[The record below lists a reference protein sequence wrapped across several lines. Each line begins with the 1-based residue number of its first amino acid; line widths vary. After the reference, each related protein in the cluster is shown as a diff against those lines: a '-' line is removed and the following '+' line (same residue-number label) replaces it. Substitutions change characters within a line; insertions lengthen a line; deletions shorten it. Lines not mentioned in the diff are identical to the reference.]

1 MELVLIVI
9 AFAAFAVINDAIESN
24 KKKGKNVPPLP
35 TRSAPKNRRIDVDF
49 GGMEKEPDIIIPP
62 IKGAPQ
68 LETEGV
74 YSEPEVII
82 KSSSPVSTEKNKYAY
97 YLEHRHEQKA
107 KDHAQY
113 EQETK
118 VPATVKHHQQS
129 TDIHTN
135 VILSAMAYAQILER
149 PKAYQMVPNPFFN
162 QMKNK

>member
-9 AFAAFAVINDAIESN
+9 AFVAFAVINDAIESN
-24 KKKGKNVPPLP
+24 KKKGKHVPPVP

-49 GGMEKEPDIIIPP
+49 GGKKNEPDIVIPP

-68 LETEGV
+68 RETEGV
-74 YSEPEVII
+74 YIEPAARK
-82 KSSSPVSTEKNKYAY
+82 KSLPVATEKNQYAY

-118 VPATVKHHQQS
+118 VPATVKHHHQS

-149 PKAYQMVPNPFFN
+149 PKAYQTVPNPYFN

>member
-9 AFAAFAVINDAIESN
+9 AFVAFAVINDAIESN
-24 KKKGKNVPPLP
+24 KKKGKHVPPLP
-35 TRSAPKNRRIDVDF
+35 NRPAQTKRRIDVDF
-49 GGMEKEPDIIIPP
+49 EGKKQEPDIVIPP

-68 LETEGV
+68 RETEGL
-74 YSEPEVII
+74 YSEPAVIVQ
-82 KSSSPVSTEKNKYAY
+82 SPPAATEKNKYAY

-118 VPATVKHHQQS
+118 VPATVKHKRQS
-129 TDIHTN
+129 TDIQPN

-149 PKAYQMVPNPFFN
+149 PKAYQMVPNPYFN